1 MPRDFR
7 KLPPGSVVHCVNR
20 GNDRRPLFERASDY
34 EDFLR
39 LVSWAKSRSAVRIL
53 AYCLMSNH
61 WHFVF
66 WVLQQGDVSRFLH
79 RLTTTHAVSWRKR
92 THTVG
97 DGHVYKDRFHD
108 SRIFT
113 ETYYYNVIR
122 YVEQN
127 PLRAHLVHASRDWR
141 WSSLQERL
149 GDDRGIIEDG
159 PAPLPLEWPRIVDA
173 HLPDEA
179 IDEIRSSMHRY

>member
-1 MPRDFR
+1 M
-7 KLPPGSVVHCVNR
+7 G
-20 GNDRRPLFERASDY
+20 
-34 EDFLR
+34 LR
-39 LVSWAKSRSAVRIL
+39 EWVSRSRSLVEPTL
-53 AYCLMSNH
+53 
-61 WHFVF
+61 V
-66 WVLQQGDVSRFLH
+66 VL
-79 RLTTTHAVSWRKR
+79 
-92 THTVG
+92 TVG
-97 DGHVYKDRFHD
+97 ASTSPGV
-108 SRIFT
+108 
-113 ETYYYNVIR
+113 NVIR

-179 IDEIRSSMHRY
+179 IDEIRNSMHRY

>member
-108 SRIFT
+108 SRIF
-113 ETYYYNVIR
+113 
-122 YVEQN
+122 
-127 PLRAHLVHASRDWR
+127 
-141 WSSLQERL
+141 
-149 GDDRGIIEDG
+149 
-159 PAPLPLEWPRIVDA
+159 
-173 HLPDEA
+173 
-179 IDEIRSSMHRY
+179 

>member
-1 MPRDFR
+1 MARDLR
-7 KLPPGSVVHCVNR
+7 RLPPGSVVHCVNR
-20 GNDRRPLFERASDY
+20 SNDGRFLFERRRDY

-39 LVSWAKSRSAVRIL
+39 LVSWAKSRSVVRIL
-53 AYCLMSNH
+53 AYCIMSNH
-61 WHFVF
+61 CHFVF
-66 WVLQQGDVSRFLH
+66 WISNQGDVSRFLH

-92 THTVG
+92 TRTVG

-108 SRIFT
+108 SRIFS
-113 ETYYYNVIR
+113 EAYYYNVLR

-127 PLRAHLVHASRDWR
+127 PLRAKLVHACREWG

-159 PAPLPLEWPRIVDA
+159 PAPLPLDWHKIVDA
-173 HLPDEA
+173 QLPADAAE
-179 IDEIRSSMHRY
+179 EIRSSLRRY